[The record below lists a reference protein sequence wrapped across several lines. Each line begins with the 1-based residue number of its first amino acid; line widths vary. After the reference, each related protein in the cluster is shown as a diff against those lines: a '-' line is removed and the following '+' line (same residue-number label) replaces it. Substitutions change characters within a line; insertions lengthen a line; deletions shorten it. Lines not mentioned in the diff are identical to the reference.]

1 MGSIMPIKH
10 APDFNRDVVPTVVCV
25 NKSTLDLEVDFD
37 RLVRALQRFLDE
49 VFVPVWGTPAKL
61 VKSKDPK
68 PGCWHLVF
76 LDDADQK
83 GTSSFHDITY
93 SGMPIAKV
101 FVRPAKKSGEV
112 ISVTACH
119 ELLEMLVD
127 PSAALWTD
135 GPRGTVWA
143 YEVCDVVE
151 DDKID
156 FNGIPMSDFVYPAYF
171 DMFRLKKG
179 AKSAQYDYLKKVK
192 RPFQILDGGY
202 SDIHK
207 KRGGVTTKW
216 GSPEKKKHFQEEDRR
231 YHRSQFRRKRH
242 KSRGRQK
249 SRRNET

>member
-25 NKSTLDLEVDFD
+25 NKSTLDLGVDFD
-37 RLVRALQRFLDE
+37 KLVPALQRFLDE

-61 VKSKDPK
+61 VKSKDPQ

-93 SGMPIAKV
+93 EGMPIAKV

-135 GPRGTVWA
+135 GPRRTVWA

-156 FNGIPMSDFVYPAYF
+156 FNGIQMSDFVYPAYF

-179 AKSAQYDYLKKVK
+179 AKPAQYDYLKKVK

-202 SDIHK
+202 SDVHENGEVK
-207 KRGGVTTKW
+207 TKW
-216 GSPEKKKHFQEEDRR
+216 GSAKKKGHFLQEDRR
-231 YHRSQFRRKRH
+231 YHRSEFRRTRRR
-242 KSRGRQK
+242 SRSK
-249 SRRNET
+249 